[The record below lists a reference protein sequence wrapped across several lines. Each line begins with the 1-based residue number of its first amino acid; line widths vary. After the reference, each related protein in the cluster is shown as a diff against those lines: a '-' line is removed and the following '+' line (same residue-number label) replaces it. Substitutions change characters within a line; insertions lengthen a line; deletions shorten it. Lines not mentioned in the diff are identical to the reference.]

1 MLGFRWK
8 YKTSAKTQC
17 VVKGIHKTGC
27 SPRHLPSVF
36 VKPRHLDWMKT
47 MLKRPLRTDLSVFH
61 GLLFHKTMNRDG
73 SESVQW
79 IAENGAFGWL

>member
-1 MLGFRWK
+1 
-8 YKTSAKTQC
+8 
-17 VVKGIHKTGC
+17 
-27 SPRHLPSVF
+27 
-36 VKPRHLDWMKT
+36 
-47 MLKRPLRTDLSVFH
+47 MLKRPLGTDLNVFQ